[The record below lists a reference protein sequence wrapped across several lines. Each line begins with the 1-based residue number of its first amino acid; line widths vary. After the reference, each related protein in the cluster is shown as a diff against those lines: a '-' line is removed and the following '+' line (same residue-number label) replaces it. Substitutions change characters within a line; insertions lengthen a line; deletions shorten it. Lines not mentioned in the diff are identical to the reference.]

1 MHNLTVVHHIHS
13 PAEGRLAIEIKAY
26 PPDKRKRDLDNIL
39 KSLLDSLVH
48 AGVVE
53 DDSQFDA
60 IAIAR
65 LPNEKPGRVDIKI
78 FQLENL

>member
-1 MHNLTVVHHIHS
+1 MLALVHKIHS
-13 PAEGRLAIEIKAY
+13 PAQGRLAIEIKAT

-39 KSLLDSLVH
+39 KSLLDSLTH
-48 AGVVE
+48 ARVIE

-65 LPNEKPGRVDIKI
+65 LPSSKPGQVEITI
-78 FQLENL
+78 TQLENL